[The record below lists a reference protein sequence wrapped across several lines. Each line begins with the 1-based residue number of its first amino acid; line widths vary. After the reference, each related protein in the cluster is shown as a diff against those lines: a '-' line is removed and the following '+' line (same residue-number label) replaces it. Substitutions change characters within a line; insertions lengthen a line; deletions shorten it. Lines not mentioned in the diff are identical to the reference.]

1 MILNYVLLC
10 VIAEEETQKPKRK
23 RAKQVNILKPPVK
36 KIKGQPPNNEGNNIS
51 EATDNISKI
60 ESNKVQEN
68 NSSNRPNQTSFS
80 SSLYT
85 QELSS
90 KESENINEKHFTDAR
105 SKPMQFES
113 MNEINQNDAPR
124 QEQNASSPTKPENV
138 SLPKCKHPSTNNER
152 QETTGEMQIPQDDG
166 SETQF
171 TVASKQSEDII
182 ICSQDFF
189 LSQVGPIEQNMSQK
203 RKVDT
208 YSGTTDVQG
217 LNKSSISG
225 QANCQNVNAP
235 CGKNK
240 ASEIT
245 VDSCMATLGE
255 TSETEQIKVTRSP
268 IRVVEEDTGNML
280 GSHGVLADDTAMTEV
295 DISIQSVLQH
305 DISNTSTSIAPTG
318 SHSNC
323 SDKVP
328 LVPNSQ
334 FKTLCTKAGQL
345 VDQNCD
351 AVVPE
356 LNTED
361 FDNNSYE
368 SADFEVEE

>member
-1 MILNYVLLC
+1 
-10 VIAEEETQKPKRK
+10 
-23 RAKQVNILKPPVK
+23 
-36 KIKGQPPNNEGNNIS
+36 
-51 EATDNISKI
+51 
-60 ESNKVQEN
+60 
-68 NSSNRPNQTSFS
+68 
-80 SSLYT
+80 
-85 QELSS
+85 
-90 KESENINEKHFTDAR
+90 
-105 SKPMQFES
+105 
-113 MNEINQNDAPR
+113 
-124 QEQNASSPTKPENV
+124 
-138 SLPKCKHPSTNNER
+138 
-152 QETTGEMQIPQDDG
+152 
-166 SETQF
+166 
-171 TVASKQSEDII
+171 
-182 ICSQDFF
+182 
-189 LSQVGPIEQNMSQK
+189 
-203 RKVDT
+203 
-208 YSGTTDVQG
+208 
-217 LNKSSISG
+217 
-225 QANCQNVNAP
+225 
-235 CGKNK
+235 
-240 ASEIT
+240 
-245 VDSCMATLGE
+245 MATLGE